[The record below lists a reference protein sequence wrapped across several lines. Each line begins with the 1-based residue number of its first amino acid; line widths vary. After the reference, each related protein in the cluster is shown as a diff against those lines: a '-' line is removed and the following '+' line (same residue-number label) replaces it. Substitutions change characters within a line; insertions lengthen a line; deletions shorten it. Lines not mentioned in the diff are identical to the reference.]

1 MLKKIALNEKNNLE
15 VVDIKDI
22 IYFEKEKKYIKV
34 LLRNNKIIYIKNSIK
49 KLQNTLEKEDLFNVY
64 FFKPHCSYIINLIH
78 IIDLDPKFLI
88 MSNKDIIPI
97 SASQKKM
104 FYNLIMKEIFI
115 I

>member
-78 IIDLDPKFLI
+78 
-88 MSNKDIIPI
+88 
-97 SASQKKM
+97 
-104 FYNLIMKEIFI
+104 YY
-115 I
+115 

>member
-1 MLKKIALNEKNNLE
+1 MIGKIALNVKNSLI

-34 LLRNNKIIYIKNSIK
+34 ILRNQKNIYIKKSIK
-49 KLQNTLEKEDLFNVY
+49 YLQFILEKENLYNMY
-64 FFKPHCSYIINLIH
+64 FFKPHCSYIINLINVL
-78 IIDLDPKFLI
+78 DLDSTSLI

-97 SASQKKM
+97 SPSKKNI
-104 FYNLIMKEIFI
+104 FYNLIKKRLLI